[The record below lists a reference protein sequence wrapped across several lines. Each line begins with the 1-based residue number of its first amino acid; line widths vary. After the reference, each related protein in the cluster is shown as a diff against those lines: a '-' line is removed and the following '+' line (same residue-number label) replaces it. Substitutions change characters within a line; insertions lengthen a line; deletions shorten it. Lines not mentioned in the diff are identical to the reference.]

1 MQLRLLKLTYYIQNS
16 KMPDVAH
23 VTTTEQNFHYPTQCR
38 YEGTKVQNPRR
49 YIHVHTYNVV
59 YLYVAHA
66 LYMAGA
72 YAPVLCTR

>member
-1 MQLRLLKLTYYIQNS
+1 MSQQQSKISTTRLSVVVYPPNS
-16 KMPDVAH
+16 
-23 VTTTEQNFHYPTQCR
+23 E